1 MNIHWVK
8 RKKLKEADYN
18 PRTLKEKDYKDIKN
32 SLKKF
37 GFVEPVV
44 VNKNKERNGIIVGGH
59 QRVMIARELGIE
71 DIPVVY
77 VDLDIKDEKELN
89 IRLNKNL
96 GRFDYDVLANN
107 FELEDLF
114 DWGFEEWELG
124 THNELLEIPE
134 DIKDLEVDENKF
146 STNDLV
152 ERGLYTKFELLMTLQ
167 NKKELI
173 SKLNYI
179 KDKQNYEKLEE
190 ALMYLVKGEN

>member
-1 MNIHWVK
+1 MNIHWDK

-179 KDKQNYEKLEE
+179 KDKQNYE
-190 ALMYLVKGEN
+190 

>member
-1 MNIHWVK
+1 M
-8 RKKLKEADYN
+8 
-18 PRTLKEKDYKDIKN
+18 
-32 SLKKF
+32 
-37 GFVEPVV
+37 
-44 VNKNKERNGIIVGGH
+44 
-59 QRVMIARELGIE
+59 
-71 DIPVVY
+71 
-77 VDLDIKDEKELN
+77 
-89 IRLNKNL
+89 
-96 GRFDYDVLANN
+96 LANN